1 LITLKS
7 LSRSA
12 RRRPYFAQTDRRRDG
27 NHRFAHFKTLEGA
40 MAFLTANGAGVVRLR
55 DANGFYNV
63 VARVEVESAMPP
75 DAQAWHQ
82 QSHLVDTTNNLF
94 G

>member
-1 LITLKS
+1 
-7 LSRSA
+7 
-12 RRRPYFAQTDRRRDG
+12 
-27 NHRFAHFKTLEGA
+27 

-75 DAQAWHQ
+75 DAQVWHQ

>member
-1 LITLKS
+1 MLKS

-12 RRRPYFAQTDRRRDG
+12 RRRPYFAQTDRRRG
-27 NHRFAHFKTLEGA
+27 GEHCFGHFKTLEA
-40 MAFLTANGAGVVRLR
+40 AKTFLAANGGGSVRLR
-55 DANGFYNV
+55 DASGFYNV

-82 QSHLVDTTNNLF
+82 QSHLLDTTNNLF

>member
-1 LITLKS
+1 MLKS

-27 NHRFAHFKTLEGA
+27 KHCFAHFKTLEAA
-40 MAFLTANGAGVVRLR
+40 MAFLAANGGGSVRLR
-55 DANGFYNV
+55 DASGFYNV
-63 VARVEVESAMPP
+63 VARVEAESAMLRDVQP
-75 DAQAWHQ
+75 WRQ
-82 QSHLVDTTNNLF
+82 QRHLVDTTNNLF